1 MQLIEELQR
10 EHALIE
16 RVLGSLRTY
25 VARRLAVAGG
35 AARPERGASTENRR
49 ATSAAEPGESPGGQV
64 TIADEA
70 PPTDAPR
77 FLRFFRLY
85 AGHYHHAREEDT
97 LFVALQ
103 HEAELPADRGPIAL
117 MLADHRRFA
126 ILLDEIEVLLSIEG
140 LDASKAE
147 RLEQCTTEYA
157 HGLWHHIDAENSVLL
172 PESEARLAKVG
183 VRELP
188 SRPPTAEEAAARDE
202 GLALLERYPETSDMD
217 AFRGDGCVACPAFGR
232 ECEGFEREWWNEHE
246 WAELEDRGSSD

>member
-25 VARRLAVAGG
+25 VARRVAAEVAPRANDASTDNSTGNHCTG
-35 AARPERGASTENRR
+35 APAARATATTEEENQ
-49 ATSAAEPGESPGGQV
+49 APSA
-64 TIADEA
+64 
-70 PPTDAPR
+70 DAPR

-126 ILLDEIEVLLSIEG
+126 VLLDELEKLLAVEHP
-140 LDASKAE
+140 DAE
-147 RLEQCTTEYA
+147 TVGRLQACTTEYA

-188 SRPPTAEEAAARDE
+188 SRPPTADEAAARDE
-202 GLALLERYPETSDMD
+202 GIALLERYPETSDMD

>member
-1 MQLIEELQR
+1 MLLVQELHR
-10 EHALIE
+10 EHELIE

-25 VARRLAVAGG
+25 VARRVAD
-35 AARPERGASTENRR
+35 AHPEPDASAENRR
-49 ATSAAEPGESPGGQV
+49 ASSVTEPGETP
-64 TIADEA
+64 TTAPAADA
-70 PPTDAPR
+70 AR

-126 ILLDEIEVLLSIEG
+126 VLLDELEVLLAIDG
-140 LDASKAE
+140 PNDAQAE
-147 RLEQCTTEYA
+147 RLQACTTEYA

-188 SRPPTAEEAAARDE
+188 SRPPTTEEAAARDE
-202 GLALLERYPETSDMD
+202 GLDLLARYPETSDMD
-217 AFRGDGCVACPAFGR
+217 AFRGDGCVACPAYGR
-232 ECEGFEREWWNEHE
+232 DCEGFEREWWNEHE
-246 WAELEDRGSSD
+246 WDELEGRGSSD

>member
-25 VARRLAVAGG
+25 VARRVAVAS
-35 AARPERGASTENRR
+35 RVNDASTETSTGNHRTDAHADR
-49 ATSAAEPGESPGGQV
+49 ATEV
-64 TIADEA
+64 TQENTA
-70 PPTDAPR
+70 PVADAPR

-97 LFVALQ
+97 LFVALE

-126 ILLDEIEVLLSIEG
+126 VLLDEIEVLLSIEG

>member
-1 MQLIEELQR
+1 MLLVQELRR
-10 EHALIE
+10 EHELIE

-25 VARRLAVAGG
+25 VARRVA
-35 AARPERGASTENRR
+35 AAHPEPDASAENRR
-49 ATSAAEPGESPGGQV
+49 TTSATEPGE
-64 TIADEA
+64 A
-70 PPTDAPR
+70 PTTASNDAPSSDTPR

-126 ILLDEIEVLLSIEG
+126 ALLDELEKLLAVEHP
-140 LDASKAE
+140 DAETAA
-147 RLEQCTTEYA
+147 RLQARTTEYA

-172 PESEARLAKVG
+172 PESESRLLKVG

-188 SRPPTAEEAAARDE
+188 SRPPTAEESAARDE
-202 GLALLERYPETSDMD
+202 GVALLERYPETSDMD